1 MECSLGIYLW
11 SNEVAHCQ
19 RQSQHEKSDPI
30 TSERCSVCFLDVD
43 LQKVCGIFGGNGYSG
58 RVRHHTLNLGLKPVS
73 QALEDPG
80 NCLI

>member
-1 MECSLGIYLW
+1 MQMEYSLGIYLW

-30 TSERCSVCFLDVD
+30 TSELCSVGFLDID
-43 LQKVCGIFGGNGYSG
+43 LQKVCGIFRGNGYSG
-58 RVRHHTLNLGLKPVS
+58 RVRHNTVKPVS

-80 NCLI
+80 NCFV

>member
-1 MECSLGIYLW
+1 MQMEYSLGIYLW

-30 TSERCSVCFLDVD
+30 TSELCSVGFLDID
-43 LQKVCGIFGGNGYSG
+43 LQKVCGIFRGNGYSG
-58 RVRHHTLNLGLKPVS
+58 RVRHNTLKPVS

-80 NCLI
+80 NCFV